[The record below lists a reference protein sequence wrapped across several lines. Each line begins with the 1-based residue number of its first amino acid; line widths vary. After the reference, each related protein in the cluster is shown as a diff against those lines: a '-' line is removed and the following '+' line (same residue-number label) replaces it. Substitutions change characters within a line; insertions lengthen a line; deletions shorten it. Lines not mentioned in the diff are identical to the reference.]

1 MQNYYWWVL
10 FVLPMV
16 VNSCKNGFH
25 GFLIVLMI
33 DLLQIFSILLV
44 GMVHDFENNLDMA
57 SKKKEVCFARSVTK

>member
-1 MQNYYWWVL
+1 
-10 FVLPMV
+10 MV

-33 DLLQIFSILLV
+33 DLQQIFSILLV